1 MVTGAADFSKGIAVE
16 LSADMAPAAN
26 SPQAASAGSR
36 GGTAGDL
43 SVGIGMASLGFLLA
57 GLGPTVV
64 LLAAEL
70 HQPRERLVWLSS
82 AFGAG
87 LLLVAAIGPL
97 VMRAGA
103 GRVLRVAAIAVALGA
118 VAMATTRL
126 LPLVSA
132 GALLVGLGGAL
143 MILVNPV
150 LIQGPAAAARLTRVT
165 AVSSATGICA
175 PVAIGTLEHLGV
187 HGRLAL
193 LAPLPALLVLAIRR
207 PVPSPGGQP
216 SGTARTVRTVR
227 TAAGHAVAGWVRIVL
242 AVSCEFCFVIWG
254 VARIQDSGASTAT
267 AAALSSA
274 FPIGMAVGRL
284 AGVRLAGR
292 GDAVLAGCLTAAAGT
307 GLVYSIQSPWTV
319 TIGLAIAGLGTAVLY
334 PVTLAQFV
342 VTPGLAPRHSASL
355 GALASGAAILT
366 APTLLAALDG
376 ILSLRVAFL
385 LPIPVLVA
393 LLILTPRSR
402 TRAGQG
408 PVNA

>member
-1 MVTGAADFSKGIAVE
+1 
-16 LSADMAPAAN
+16 
-26 SPQAASAGSR
+26 
-36 GGTAGDL
+36 
-43 SVGIGMASLGFLLA
+43 
-57 GLGPTVV
+57 VV

-70 HQPRERLVWLSS
+70 HRPREHLVWLSS

-87 LLLVAAIGPL
+87 LLLVAVTGPM

-103 GRVLRVAAIAVALGA
+103 GRLLRVAAIAVALGT

-126 LPLVSA
+126 LPVVTA

-143 MILVNPV
+143 MVLVTPV
-150 LIQGPAAAARLTRVT
+150 LIQGRAAAARLTRVN
-165 AVSSATGICA
+165 AIASATGICA
-175 PVAIGTLEHLGV
+175 PVAIGALEHLGV

-193 LAPLPALLVLAIRR
+193 LAPLPALLVLTIRR
-207 PVPSPGGQP
+207 PVPSSGGRP
-216 SGTARTVRTVR
+216 SRTARTAR
-227 TAAGHAVAGWVRIVL
+227 TARTPRPAAGRAVAGWVRIVL

-254 VARIQDSGASTAT
+254 VARIQDTGASTAT

-274 FPIGMAVGRL
+274 FPVGMAVGRL

-292 GDAVLAGCLTAAAGT
+292 ARVILAGCLTAAAGT
-307 GLVYSIQSPWTV
+307 GLVSASQSLWPV

-342 VTPGLAPRHSASL
+342 GTPGLAPRHSASL

-376 ILSLRVAFL
+376 VLSLRVAFL
-385 LPIPVLVA
+385 LPIPVLAA

-402 TRAGQG
+402 T
-408 PVNA
+408 

>member
-1 MVTGAADFSKGIAVE
+1 VE
-16 LSADMAPAAN
+16 LSADMAPAGN
-26 SPQAASAGSR
+26 SPQAVSAGPR
-36 GGTAGDL
+36 EGTASDL
-43 SVGIGMASLGFLLA
+43 SVGIGLASLGFLLA
-57 GLGPTVV
+57 GLGPAVV

-70 HQPRERLVWLSS
+70 HQPREHLVLLSS

-87 LLLVAAIGPL
+87 LLLVAVIGPM

-103 GRVLRVAAIAVALGA
+103 GRVLRVAAIAVALGT

-126 LPLVSA
+126 LPAVSA

-143 MILVNPV
+143 MVLVTPV
-150 LIQGPAAAARLTRVT
+150 LIQGRAAAARLTRVN
-165 AVSSATGICA
+165 AIASATGICA

-187 HGRLAL
+187 HGRFAL

-207 PVPSPGGQP
+207 PVPSPGGRP
-216 SGTARTVRTVR
+216 SRTARTPLP
-227 TAAGHAVAGWVRIVL
+227 AAGRAVAGWVRIVL

-254 VARIQDSGASTAT
+254 VARIQDTGASTAS

-274 FPIGMAVGRL
+274 FPIGMAIGRL
-284 AGVRLAGR
+284 AGVRLAAR
-292 GDAVLAGCLTAAAGT
+292 SWAVLGGCLTAAAGT
-307 GLVYSIQSPWTV
+307 GLVYASQSPWPV

-342 VTPGLAPRHSASL
+342 GTPGLAPRHSASL
-355 GALASGAAILT
+355 GALASGAAVLA
-366 APTLLAALDG
+366 APGLLAALDG
-376 ILSLRVAFL
+376 VLSLRVAFL

-402 TRAGQG
+402 T
-408 PVNA
+408 